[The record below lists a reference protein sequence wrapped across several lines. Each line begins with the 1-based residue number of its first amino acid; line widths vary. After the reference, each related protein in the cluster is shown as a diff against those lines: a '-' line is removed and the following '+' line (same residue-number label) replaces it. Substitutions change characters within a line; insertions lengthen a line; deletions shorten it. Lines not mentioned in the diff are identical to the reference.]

1 MIIKSFVVG
10 PIGVNCYVVSDADSG
25 QGIIIDPGGNAEEIL
40 AYVRAEKIAVQAIIN
55 THGHGDHIG
64 ANDAVRKATG
74 APLLMHAADQ
84 YMLTDA
90 RANLSAF
97 MGYQALSA
105 PPDRLLTEG
114 DEIAFAGG
122 SFRVVHTPGHSPGG
136 ICLIG
141 EGVVFSGDTLFAE
154 SIGRCDFPG
163 GSELELVRS
172 VREKLLPLPDETRVY
187 PGHGPETTIGWERRY
202 NPYLQG

>member
-40 AYVRAEKIAVQAIIN
+40 SYVRDAKIAVKAIIN

-64 ANDAVRKATG
+64 ANDAVREATG

-84 YMLTDA
+84 YMLKDA

-97 MGYQALSA
+97 MGYQALST
-105 PPDRLLTEG
+105 PPDRLLAEG
-114 DEIAFAGG
+114 DEVAFAGG

-141 EGVVFSGDTLFAE
+141 EGAVFSGDTLFAE

-163 GSELELVRS
+163 GSEIELVRS

>member
-74 APLLMHAADQ
+74 APLLLHAADQ

-97 MGYQALSA
+97 MGYQALSG
-105 PPDRLLTEG
+105 PPDRLLAEG
-114 DEIAFAGG
+114 DEIAFEGG

-154 SIGRCDFPG
+154 SIGRGDFPG
-163 GSELELVRS
+163 GSEIELVRS

>member
-74 APLLMHAADQ
+74 APLLLHAADQ

-97 MGYQALSA
+97 MGYQALSG
-105 PPDRLLTEG
+105 PPDRLLAEG
-114 DEIAFAGG
+114 DEIAFEGG

-163 GSELELVRS
+163 GSEIELVRS

>member
-40 AYVRAEKIAVQAIIN
+40 SYVRDAKIAVKAIIN

-64 ANDAVRKATG
+64 ANDAVREATG

-105 PPDRLLTEG
+105 PPDRLLAEG
-114 DEIAFAGG
+114 DEVTFPGG

-141 EGVVFSGDTLFAE
+141 EGAVFSGDTLFAE

-163 GSELELVRS
+163 GSEAELVRS
-172 VREKLLPLPDETRVY
+172 VRDKLLPLPDETKVY

>member
-25 QGIIIDPGGNAEEIL
+25 QGIIIDPGGNAKGII
-40 AYVRAEKIAVQAIIN
+40 AYVKAQKIAIKYIVD

-64 ANDAVRKATG
+64 ANDAVRDATG
-74 APLLMHAADQ
+74 ALLLIHRADQ
-84 YMLTDA
+84 YMLSDA

-97 MGYQALSA
+97 MGFSALSRPA
-105 PPDRLLTEG
+105 DQLLAEG
-114 DEIAFAGG
+114 DEVAFAGA
-122 SFRVVHTPGHSPGG
+122 SFKVVHTPGHSPGG

-141 EGVVFSGDTLFAE
+141 EGIVFSGDTLFAE

-163 GSELELVRS
+163 GSEIELVRS
-172 VREKLLPLPDETRVY
+172 VKKKLLPLPDDTKVY
-187 PGHGPETTIGWERRY
+187 PGHGPGTTIGWERRY
-202 NPYLQG
+202 NPYLQ